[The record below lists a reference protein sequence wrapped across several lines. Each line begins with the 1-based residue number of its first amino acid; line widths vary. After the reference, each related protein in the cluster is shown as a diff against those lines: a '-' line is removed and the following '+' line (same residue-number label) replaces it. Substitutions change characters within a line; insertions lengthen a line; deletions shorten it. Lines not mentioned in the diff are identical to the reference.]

1 MSFIQK
7 LFSLFSVN
15 KITIIA
21 VPYVN
26 NTGINNKLKY
36 TFNSGITIQ
45 QIMKNI
51 NKYRNPSRQVKA
63 CYINGFKVQENLKI
77 TKDTTIQLEL

>member
-26 NTGINNKLKY
+26 NIGITNTLKY

-45 QIMKNI
+45 QIMRNI

-63 CYINGFKVQENLKI
+63 CYINGFKARDNLKI
-77 TKDTTIQLEL
+77 TSDTTIQLEF

>member
-15 KITIIA
+15 KITITA

-26 NTGINNKLKY
+26 NIGTTNTLKY

-45 QIMKNI
+45 QIMRNI

-63 CYINGFKVQENLKI
+63 CYINGFKARDNLKI
-77 TKDTTIQLEL
+77 TSDTTIQLEF